1 MLLRS
6 YCIST
11 VAQEYSQSGS
21 WNYSG
26 AFGFTFN
33 EDQSF
38 STTFK
43 GKEFK
48 FKADKILE
56 LIGKLSATSSNA
68 TLKTISTL
76 AGQYDG
82 MKVGMEMVK

>member
-11 VAQEYSQSGS
+11 VA
-21 WNYSG
+21 
-26 AFGFTFN
+26 A
-33 EDQSF
+33 
-38 STTFK
+38 
-43 GKEFK
+43 
-48 FKADKILE
+48 
-56 LIGKLSATSSNA
+56 SSNA